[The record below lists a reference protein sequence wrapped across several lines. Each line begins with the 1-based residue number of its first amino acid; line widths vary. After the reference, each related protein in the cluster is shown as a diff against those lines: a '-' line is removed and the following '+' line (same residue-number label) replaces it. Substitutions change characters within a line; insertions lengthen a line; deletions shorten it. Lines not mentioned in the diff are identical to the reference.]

1 MIQTFSE
8 CIFQNLEVK
17 VRDSEHE
24 KKTIFGKSS
33 GFPNLEGGLKCLNLR
48 QRRLKKLVLGL
59 E

>member
-17 VRDSEHE
+17 VRDSEH
-24 KKTIFGKSS
+24 KKDHFGKRS

-48 QRRLKKLVLGL
+48 QRRLRKLVLGL

>member
-17 VRDSEHE
+17 VRDSEH
-24 KKTIFGKSS
+24 KKDYFGKSS

-48 QRRLKKLVLGL
+48 QRRLRKLVLGL